1 MNEMIKKRRDK
12 LALKEGYIGLLL
24 RIVLLASIGV
34 LLFTQ
39 VFLIARVK
47 GNEMF
52 PAVKDGDLVLAF
64 RLQQNYEKNDLI
76 SYKLDGRRR
85 IGRVIAQENDLVNMD
100 DDGKLLVNAAIQ
112 SGEIMYPSYPRDTLE
127 YPYEVPEDHV
137 FILGDYRTQAKDSRD
152 FGSIPKKE
160 IEGKVITI
168 LRRRGL

>member
-64 RLQQNYEKNDLI
+64 RLEQNYEKNDLI
-76 SYKLDGRRR
+76 SYKNDGRRR
-85 IGRVIAQENDLVNMD
+85 IGRVIAQENDSVKMD
-100 DDGKLLVNAAIQ
+100 DSGQLLVNAAIQ

-127 YPYEVPEDHV
+127 YPYEVPEGHV

-152 FGSIPKKE
+152 FGAIPKKE

>member
-12 LALKEGYIGLLL
+12 LALKEGYIGLLV
-24 RIVLLASIGV
+24 RIMILASIGV

-64 RLQQNYEKNDLI
+64 RLQQNYKKNDLI

-85 IGRVIAQENDLVNMD
+85 IGRVIAQENDSVKMD
-100 DDGKLLVNAAIQ
+100 DSGQLLVNAAIQ

-127 YPYEVPEDHV
+127 YPYEVPEGHV

-152 FGSIPKKE
+152 FGAIPKKE

>member
-24 RIVLLASIGV
+24 RIVLLASIGIV
-34 LLFTQ
+34 LFTQ
-39 VFLIARVK
+39 VFLITRVK

-76 SYKLDGRRR
+76 SYKNDGRRR
-85 IGRVIAQENDLVNMD
+85 IGRVIAQENDSVKMD
-100 DDGKLLVNAAIQ
+100 DSGQLLVNAAIQ

-127 YPYEVPEDHV
+127 YPYEVPEGHV

-152 FGSIPKKE
+152 FGAIPKKE

>member
-76 SYKLDGRRR
+76 SYKNDGRRR
-85 IGRVIAQENDLVNMD
+85 IGRVIAQENDSVKMD
-100 DDGKLLVNAAIQ
+100 DSGQLLVNAAIQ

-127 YPYEVPEDHV
+127 YPYEVPEGHV

-152 FGSIPKKE
+152 FGAIPKKE